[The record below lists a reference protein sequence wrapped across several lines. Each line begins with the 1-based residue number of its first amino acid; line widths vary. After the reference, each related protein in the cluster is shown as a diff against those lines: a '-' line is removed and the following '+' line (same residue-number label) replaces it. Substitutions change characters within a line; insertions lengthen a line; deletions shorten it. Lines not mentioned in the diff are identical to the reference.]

1 MGEGLVFPC
10 EFNIKIFG
18 LASKEFQ
25 PMVIALIRKHLPN
38 LSESALQQRA
48 STDGKY
54 LALTVALHVN
64 SREQLDNI
72 YRELTSDPHVLMAL

>member
-1 MGEGLVFPC
+1 MGEPLVFPC

-25 PMVIALIRKHLPN
+25 PIVLALIRKHLPD
-38 LSESALQQRA
+38 LPESALQQRA
-48 STDGKY
+48 STNGKY
-54 LALTVALHVN
+54 LALTAALYVN

-72 YRELTSDPHVLMAL
+72 YRELTSDSHVLMAL